1 MNEGVGILT
10 AITFLPA
17 LGTLLIILTPREQ
30 TSLIRAIAHC
40 ISAFVLILSLFMFAD
55 LDKTSPHMQFVER
68 FLWIPTINIRYY
80 LGVDGLSAPLV
91 VLTALLSFLSIVY
104 SPTAIR
110 HREKEYYALFLLLE
124 TGMIG
129 VFTALDFVFFY
140 IFWEVSLVPMY
151 FLIGIW
157 GGPKRE
163 YAAIKFFLYTLFGS
177 VFMLLAILT
186 LYYFSGP
193 PSYDPTQPRTFDML
207 ELIRQQPLSGHIV
220 AQLLCFLGF
229 YLAFAIKVPV
239 FPFHTWL
246 PDAHVEAPTAGSV
259 LLAGVLLKMGTYGMV
274 RVLLPMFPVACS
286 IFWKPL
292 AVLAIINIIYGALVA
307 MGQDD
312 LKKLVAYSS
321 IAHMGFVM
329 LGVAAAARATSD
341 FANAQLDTLIRAKV
355 MALNGATLEMIAH
368 GLITGGLFLLVGVIY
383 ERVHHRDLNS
393 FGGLWNQMPVYSA
406 VLAFMAL
413 ASLGLPGLVGFW
425 AEFMALMGAFG
436 VYGHFAWL
444 AVFGIVI
451 VAAFFLWMLQRM
463 LMGSLPKGY
472 ETLKDMDMR
481 ECISLFPLVFL
492 VFLLGVYP
500 QLLLEPIN
508 TVMMHIVKSM
518 PL

>member
-1 MNEGVGILT
+1 MREGIGILT

-17 LGTLLIILTPREQ
+17 LGALMIAITPRERVA
-30 TSLIRAIAHC
+30 LIRSIAHL
-40 ISAFVLILSLFMFAD
+40 ISGFVLLLSLFMFAD
-55 LDKTSPHMQFVER
+55 LDKQSPKMQFVES
-68 FLWIPTINIRYY
+68 FLWIPIVNIRYY

-91 VLTALLSFLSIVY
+91 VLTALLTFLSIVY

-110 HREKEYYALFLLLE
+110 HREKDYYALFLLLE

-129 VFTALDFVFFY
+129 VFVALDFILFY

-177 VFMLLAILT
+177 VFMLLSILT

-193 PSYDPTQPRTFDML
+193 PSYDPTQPRTFDIL
-207 ELIRQQPLSGHIV
+207 ELISQRPLSGNLLV
-220 AQLLCFLGF
+220 QFLCFLGF
-229 YLAFAIKVPV
+229 YIAFAIKVPV

-259 LLAGVLLKMGTYGMV
+259 LLAGILLKMGTYGMV
-274 RVLLPMFPVACS
+274 RVLLPLFPEACQF
-286 IFWKPL
+286 FWKPM
-292 AVLAIINIIYGALVA
+292 AVLALINILYGSLVA

-312 LKKLVAYSS
+312 LKKLIAYSS

-329 LGVAAAARATSD
+329 LGVAAAAKGLQDVPNS
-341 FANAQLDTLIRAKV
+341 LVEPIIRAKV

-368 GLITGGLFLLVGVIY
+368 GLITGSLFLLVGVIY

-393 FGGLWNQMPVYSA
+393 FGGLWNKMPIYSS
-406 VLAFMAL
+406 VLAFMAM
-413 ASLGLPGLVGFW
+413 ASLGLPGLAGFW
-425 AEFMALMGAFG
+425 AEFLALMGAFG

-463 LMGSLPKGY
+463 LMGSMPREY
-472 ETLKDMDMR
+472 ERLKDMDAR

-500 QLLLEPIN
+500 HLVLEPIN
-508 TVMMHIVKSM
+508 TVMVNIVESM
-518 PL
+518 RL

>member
-1 MNEGVGILT
+1 MGERIGILT

-17 LGTLLIILTPREQ
+17 LGTMLIALIPRER
-30 TSLIRAIAHC
+30 TPIIRSIAHI
-40 ISAFVLILSLFMFAD
+40 ISAFTLILSLFMFAD
-55 LDKTSPHMQFVER
+55 LNRSSSEMQFVER
-68 FLWIPTINIRYY
+68 FLWIPVVNIRYY
-80 LGVDGLSAPLV
+80 FGVDGLSAPLV
-91 VLTALLSFLSIVY
+91 LLTALLSFLSIVY

-110 HREKEYYALFLLLE
+110 HREKEYYAIFLLLE

-129 VFTALDFVFFY
+129 VFTALDFIFFY

-193 PSYDPTQPRTFDML
+193 PSYDPTQPHTFDML
-207 ELIRQQPLSGHIV
+207 ELIRQKPLSGNII

-229 YLAFAIKVPV
+229 YIAFAIKVPV

-259 LLAGVLLKMGTYGMV
+259 LLAGILLKMGTYGMV
-274 RVLLPMFPVACS
+274 RVLLPMFPEACS
-286 IFWKPL
+286 MLWKVM
-292 AVLAIINIIYGALVA
+292 AMLAIVNIIYGALVA

-329 LGVAAAARATSD
+329 LGVAAAARGSQEIPN
-341 FANAQLDTLIRAKV
+341 ANLEAFIRAKV
-355 MALNGATLEMIAH
+355 MALNGATLEMVAH
-368 GLITGGLFLLVGVIY
+368 GLITGSLFLLVGVIY
-383 ERVHHRDLNS
+383 ERAHHRDLNA
-393 FGGLWNQMPVYSA
+393 FGGLWSQMPIYSS

-413 ASLGLPGLVGFW
+413 ASLGLPGLAGFW
-425 AEFMALMGAFG
+425 AEFLALMGAFG

-472 ETLKDMDMR
+472 EMLKDMDAR
-481 ECISLFPLVFL
+481 ECISLFPLVLL

-500 QLLLEPIN
+500 QLILEPIN
-508 TVMMHIVKSM
+508 SVMTHIVRSM
-518 PL
+518 PF